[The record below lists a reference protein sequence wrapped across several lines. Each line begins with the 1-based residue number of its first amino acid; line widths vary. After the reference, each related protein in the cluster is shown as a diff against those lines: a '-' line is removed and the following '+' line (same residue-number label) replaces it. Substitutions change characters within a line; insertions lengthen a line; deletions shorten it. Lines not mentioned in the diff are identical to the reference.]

1 MKYHIIFILI
11 LFLGGNISS
20 LTLAAENSSEADS
33 TDWKLRKDK
42 NGVRVWTRDHKEEG
56 ILEYLSK
63 ITIETNL
70 ETLIDIIQD
79 VDKYP
84 DWTENCETASIY
96 KVLSDSSRI
105 EYMTTK
111 VPWPLE
117 DRDVAMEF
125 VVVKNTDN
133 YFQANLTSVPKAVPL
148 SDDYLRIEISQ
159 GSWIFRKIDD
169 NRVEVINQFMSDP
182 GGNIPKW
189 IVNMFIVSGPY
200 KTLENLKEI
209 SAVGENK

>member
-1 MKYHIIFILI
+1 MIF
-11 LFLGGNISS
+11 FLSGNINS
-20 LTLAAENSSEADS
+20 LTHAAENGSVADS

-42 NGVRVWTRDHKEEG
+42 NGIRVWTRDHKEER

-70 ETLIDIIQD
+70 KTLIDIIQD
-79 VDKYP
+79 VENYP
-84 DWTENCETASIY
+84 VWTANCETASIY
-96 KVLSDSSRI
+96 EVLSDSSRI

-117 DRDVAMEF
+117 DRDVVIEF
-125 VVVKNTDN
+125 VIIRNTDS
-133 YFQANLTSVPKAVPL
+133 YFQANLTSVPDAVPL
-148 SDDYLRIEISQ
+148 SDDYLRVEISK
-159 GSWIFRKIDD
+159 GTWIFKKIDD
-169 NRVEVINQFMSDP
+169 NRIEVVNQFLSDP

-200 KTLENLKEI
+200 KTLENLKDLCSEL
-209 SAVGENK
+209 ENQ

>member
-1 MKYHIIFILI
+1 MRYQITFILLTI
-11 LFLGGNISS
+11 LIVFINSQELVAEAGTAKDSS
-20 LTLAAENSSEADS
+20 
-33 TDWKLRKDK
+33 DWKLRKDR
-42 NGVRVWTRDHKEEG
+42 NGIRVWTRDHKKEG

-84 DWTENCETASIY
+84 DWTENCETASTHKI
-96 KVLSDSSRI
+96 LSDTSRI

-125 VVVKNTDN
+125 VVVKNSDT
-133 YFQANLTSVPKAVPL
+133 YFQANLTSAPEAVPL

-159 GSWIFRKIDD
+159 GSWIFKKKDD
-169 NRVEVINQFMSDP
+169 NRVEVIHQFLSDP

-200 KTLENLKEI
+200 KTLDNLKHLC
-209 SAVGENK
+209 SKAKDQ

>member
-1 MKYHIIFILI
+1 LRYRKTFILLTI
-11 LFLGGNISS
+11 LIVFITSRAFVAEAGTATDSS
-20 LTLAAENSSEADS
+20 
-33 TDWKLRKDK
+33 DWKLRKDK
-42 NGVRVWTRDHKEEG
+42 NGIRVWTRDHKEEG

-84 DWTENCETASIY
+84 DWTENCETASI
-96 KVLSDSSRI
+96 KEVLSDSSRI

-125 VVVKNTDN
+125 VVVKNTDT
-133 YFQANLTSVPKAVPL
+133 YFQANLTSVPEAVPL

-159 GSWIFRKIDD
+159 GSWIFKKIDD
-169 NRVEVINQFMSDP
+169 NRVEVIHQFMSDP